1 MRDHV
6 GVRVRIYGWVHSLRV
21 QGSLIFID
29 LRDGT
34 GFPAVLQCVLAGRLA
49 QTYDALTLHREA
61 AVCIT
66 GTLKK
71 EQEVSSVEHSL
82 PDAEQRCVAPH

>member
-1 MRDHV
+1 VRDHV
-6 GVRVRIYGWVHSLRV
+6 GVRVRIYGWVHSLRM
-21 QGSLIFID
+21 QGSLVFID

-34 GFPAVLQCVLAGRLA
+34 GVPAILQCVLAGKLA

-71 EQEVSSVEHSL
+71 EEVSIAQPAGTRLCVV
-82 PDAEQRCVAPH
+82 RCCTY